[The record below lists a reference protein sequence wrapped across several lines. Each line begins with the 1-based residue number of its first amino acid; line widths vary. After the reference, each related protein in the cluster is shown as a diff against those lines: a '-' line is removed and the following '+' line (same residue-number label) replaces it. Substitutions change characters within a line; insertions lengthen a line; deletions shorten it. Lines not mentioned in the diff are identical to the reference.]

1 MEEKFIFLRDP
12 WRYVEDN
19 DSGWGNRLIC
29 WEAAYNI
36 VKQLDNN
43 YVIKVLPQE
52 FPELH
57 LVNLIST
64 SFTELQKI
72 NAIPIQDGQVDN
84 WIQNNIIDL
93 DPNFSYITDF
103 SFLNSSRI
111 NRSFGKN
118 KKHIQKISIKNIQVQ
133 EYIKNTVKE
142 FIGIHIRRGNGVYTT
157 KEDIKKIPIE
167 FQNYYN
173 LCLDCGKEY
182 IFIEDSTYFNIIDN
196 ILKDNPETL
205 FYISI
210 DVNEKAVDYFK
221 TRYPDKIFTRIDII
235 EKNREVF
242 TNASFFNQY
251 EQLTN
256 MGYNLVDFFSLS
268 FCKDIIG
275 SPFSSWSNMAAKISN
290 KNSNLI
296 SRNLLKNTVTKYNEL
311 NSRII

>member
-12 WRYVEDN
+12 WRYVEDD

-43 YVIKVLPQE
+43 HVIKVLPQE

-64 SFTELQKI
+64 SFKKLQKV
-72 NAIPIQDGQVDN
+72 NVIPIDNKQVDN
-84 WIQNNIIDL
+84 WIQNDIVNL
-93 DPNFSYITDF
+93 DPNFSYVTNF
-103 SFLNSSRI
+103 SYLNSIRI
-111 NRSFGKN
+111 NRSFGEN
-118 KKHIQKISIKNIQVQ
+118 KKHIQKISIKNEQVQ

-142 FIGIHIRRGNGVYTT
+142 FIGIHIRRGNGVYIT
-157 KEDIKKIPIE
+157 KQDLKEIPVE
-167 FQNYYN
+167 FQKYYN
-173 LCLDCGKEY
+173 SCLNCGKEY
-182 IFIEDSTYFNIIDN
+182 LFIKDSIYFNIIDS
-196 ILKDNPETL
+196 ILKDNPKAL

-221 TRYPDKIFTRIDII
+221 TRYPGKIFTRTDII
-235 EKNREVF
+235 EKNKNVF
-242 TNASFFNQY
+242 IESSFLDRY

-268 FCKDIIG
+268 FCKDIIE
-275 SPFSSWSNMAAKISN
+275 SPFSSWCSMAAKISG

-296 SRNLLKNTVTKYNEL
+296 SKNLFKDTLTKYNEL
-311 NSRII
+311 DSRLI

>member
-1 MEEKFIFLRDP
+1 MEEKYIFLRDP

-36 VKQLDNN
+36 IEQLDNN

-93 DPNFSYITDF
+93 DPNLSYITDF
-103 SFLNSSRI
+103 SFLNSIRI

-118 KKHIQKISIKNIQVQ
+118 KNHIQKISIENFQVQ
-133 EYIKNTVKE
+133 EYIKNAVNE

-157 KEDIKKIPIE
+157 KEDLKKIPIE

-182 IFIEDSTYFNIIDN
+182 IFIEDSSYFDIIDN
-196 ILKDNPETL
+196 ILKDNPEAL

-221 TRYPDKIFTRIDII
+221 TRYPNKIFTRIDII
-235 EKNREVF
+235 EKNRKVF
-242 TNASFFNQY
+242 TDASFFNQY

-268 FCKDIIG
+268 FCKEIIE
-275 SPFSSWSNMAAKISN
+275 SPFSSWCNMAAKISG

-296 SRNLLKNTVTKYNEL
+296 YRNLVKDTVTKYNEL
-311 NSRII
+311 NSRLI

>member
-12 WRYVEDN
+12 WRYVEDD

-36 VKQLDNN
+36 GKQLDSNH
-43 YVIKVLPQE
+43 VIKVLPQE

-72 NAIPIQDGQVDN
+72 TAIPIQDGQVDS
-84 WIQNNIIDL
+84 WIQNNIVDL
-93 DPNFSYITDF
+93 DPNLSYVTNF
-103 SFLNSSRI
+103 SFLNSARI
-111 NRSFGKN
+111 NRSFGIN
-118 KKHIQKISIKNIQVQ
+118 KKHIQKISIKNEQVQ
-133 EYIKNTVKE
+133 KYIKNTVKE

-157 KEDIKKIPIE
+157 KQDLEEIPVE
-167 FQNYYN
+167 FQKYYN

-182 IFIEDSTYFNIIDN
+182 VFIKDSIYFNIIDS
-196 ILKDNPETL
+196 ILKDNPEAL

-221 TRYPDKIFTRIDII
+221 TRYPDKIFTRTDII
-235 EKNREVF
+235 EKNKNIFIES
-242 TNASFFNQY
+242 SFLDRY

-268 FCKDIIG
+268 FCKDIIE
-275 SPFSSWSNMAAKISN
+275 SPFSSWCNMAVKISG
-290 KNSNLI
+290 KNSSLI
-296 SRNLLKNTVTKYNEL
+296 SRNLLKDTIVKYNEL
-311 NSRII
+311 DSRLI